1 MGCGLMDV
9 DQLVAGRYR
18 LTERLGGGGMG
29 VVWKAHDERLRRTV
43 AVKEVLLPPG
53 LEESRLEEIRRRTM
67 REGRIAAKL
76 HHPQL
81 ITVYDVIEDDGKP
94 YLVLEYLPSRSLSRV
109 LADHGTLDPVEA
121 ARIGSQ
127 AADAL
132 AAAHS
137 AGVVHRDVTAGN
149 ILVGDNDDTV
159 KITDFGVSRVV
170 EDVTGLTTGTFVGT
184 PAYLAPEVAQ
194 GKAATF
200 ASDVYSLGAALYA
213 AVEGTPPAGRN
224 DNPIALLH
232 RIASGEIVPPKQAG
246 PLTGV
251 LMGMLSADPDQ
262 RPTMAAART
271 ALADVAAG
279 TAAPAPAP
287 VPVPAAAPV
296 PPVAPVPA
304 PAEGPPRRRRAG
316 ILLAVTCV
324 LVAVAVATT
333 VLLINNNKETPGN
346 NAATDSSTSATSPP
360 SESTANDTSTGEP
373 PSTTSDQQ
381 PTTPSVPPSSNAAPL
396 PADPGAAVS
405 GYYALM
411 PGNPDEGFTRLS
423 AKFQQSP
430 AGGQESYRSFWG
442 GMASVAAS
450 DLAVQGSTVEVTV
463 RYVYKDGRQ
472 FVERHR
478 YQLIQ
483 QDGRWLIDAVSVLS
497 STSNS

>member
-9 DQLVAGRYR
+9 GQVVAGRYR

-94 YLVLEYLPSRSLSRV
+94 YLIMEYLPSQSLSRL
-109 LADHGTLDPVEA
+109 LADHGLLDPVEA

-127 AADAL
+127 AAAAL
-132 AAAHS
+132 AAAHT

-149 ILVGDNDDTV
+149 ILVGDSDTV

-170 EDVTGLTTGTFVGT
+170 EDVTGATTGAFVGT

-194 GKAATF
+194 GKKATF
-200 ASDVYSLGAALYA
+200 ASDVYSLGAALYS

-232 RIASGEIVPPKQAG
+232 RIASGEVVPPKRAG

-251 LMGMLSADPDQ
+251 LMRLLSADPEQ

-271 ALADVAAG
+271 ALAEVAAG
-279 TAAPAPAP
+279 VAPAAAPAATVPAP
-287 VPVPAAAPV
+287 VPA
-296 PPVAPVPA
+296 VAPVAA
-304 PAEGPPRRRRAG
+304 PADDQPRRRLAG

-324 LVAVAVATT
+324 LVAAAVATT
-333 VLLINNNKETPGN
+333 LLLINNNEETPGN
-346 NAATDSSTSATSPP
+346 NAGAGSST
-360 SESTANDTSTGEP
+360 SESTANDTPTGEP
-373 PSTTSDQQ
+373 TEPTEPSTTSSRQT
-381 PTTPSVPPSSNAAPL
+381 TTPSVPSSSSNAIPP

-423 AKFQQSP
+423 ARFQQSP
-430 AGGQESYRSFWG
+430 AGGPAKYRTFWG
-442 GMASVAAS
+442 GIESVAVS
-450 DLAVQGSTVEVTV
+450 ELAVQGATVDVTV
-463 RYVYKDGRQ
+463 RYVYKDGRR

-497 STSNS
+497 STSDS